1 MVGGAA
7 DAGALFQRCHYTNM
21 CIPCNISSKTSCSMG
36 ICRTVGSTA
45 RLQERP
51 SGRGRPAAPARR
63 RHRQA
68 LGSPSRAA
76 LTIAPAAMS
85 ARKRQ
90 RRVIDDD
97 SEHELADVG
106 LATAPARLGRLR
118 RARNDMS
125 AAAEEVIDLCDEP
138 EPGSAARAPPPP
150 PPPGELVTPQP
161 ARQPE
166 APTTQRRSGL
176 RDRVPS
182 SKKAQQRAAL
192 ARLHR
197 QRSGAGAL
205 GEACSGWEAC

>member
-1 MVGGAA
+1 
-7 DAGALFQRCHYTNM
+7 
-21 CIPCNISSKTSCSMG
+21 
-36 ICRTVGSTA
+36 
-45 RLQERP
+45 
-51 SGRGRPAAPARR
+51 
-63 RHRQA
+63 
-68 LGSPSRAA
+68 
-76 LTIAPAAMS
+76 MS

-97 SEHELADVG
+97 SEEELADPADGG

-118 RARNDMS
+118 RAGEDT
-125 AAAEEVIDLCDEP
+125 ATAGEEVIDLCDEP
-138 EPGSAARAPPPP
+138 EPGTAARPPPH
-150 PPPGELVTPQP
+150 PGELVTPQP

-182 SKKAQQRAAL
+182 SKKAQQQAAL

-205 GEACSGWEAC
+205 GEACKWEAC